1 MTLAATQWLVLAAI
15 LIFGALPFCAIG
27 LAIGLLVRPNSAT
40 AVVNLLYLPLSFCS
54 GLWIPISQLPEGVRH
69 IAVFLPTDHLGALA
83 LGAVGLQ
90 AARCSDTSRG
100 SPAGVSVPRPLQS
113 GRSGATKD
121 ARMVS
126 TPNARGLRL
135 PPLLAGVWLVYLG
148 FIPLALW
155 SGHAST
161 GQWLRELAG
170 IAVFFVLYLAMYN
183 VSERYQL
190 AAIAG
195 MFALAAIFIPTDPS
209 CVVYVIF
216 GAAFFGWTFD
226 DPVVA
231 YRWLIGYTAAFA
243 VLAYVEHMYVAT
255 WVPGIVFSCT
265 HRIRPGPF
273 RSRAT
278 SDRATAPRVRRG
290 RAAHEDRRARTYRAR
305 SARRP
310 RPHAFAHRA
319 QSELAS
325 KLAESDPARAA
336 IEIRDVE
343 RIARESLAEVR
354 SAVAGY
360 RGAGVAAEIDHARD
374 VFASAGIELDC
385 EAADLRIPAQYEGVL
400 ALAIR
405 EAVTNVVRHAG
416 AKSVRLILRTENG
429 QCRFEIADDGRGT
442 AGEDGAGLRGM
453 RERVEALGGI
463 LERTVGNGT
472 RIVVSLPLGS
482 AF

>member
-1 MTLAATQWLVLAAI
+1 
-15 LIFGALPFCAIG
+15 
-27 LAIGLLVRPNSAT
+27 
-40 AVVNLLYLPLSFCS
+40 
-54 GLWIPISQLPEGVRH
+54 
-69 IAVFLPTDHLGALA
+69 
-83 LGAVGLQ
+83 
-90 AARCSDTSRG
+90 
-100 SPAGVSVPRPLQS
+100 
-113 GRSGATKD
+113 
-121 ARMVS
+121 MVS
-126 TPNARGLRL
+126 TPNTRGLRL

-209 CVVYVIF
+209 GVVYVIF

-255 WVPGIVFSCT
+255 WVPGIVFSALIGFVQVRFGLEQRQT
-265 HRIRPGPF
+265 ERLHLAYDEVERLTKIAERERI
-273 RSRAT
+273 
-278 SDRATAPRVRRG
+278 
-290 RAAHEDRRARTYRAR
+290 ARDLHDVLGHTL
-305 SARRP
+305 SLIVLK
-310 RPHAFAHRA
+310 
-319 QSELAS
+319 SELAS